1 MSGEEKNKS
10 FYKETFEEITV
21 PEGLAEKV
29 GRGVEREDRRQRTG
43 TRSVMRKVA
52 FAAAVLAALFAGSN
66 GIAYAMTGET
76 WVKTIILRRNVDGIE
91 YEIEAEERE
100 LRNGETVYYGDY
112 TTPDGK
118 KHYAVD
124 HEGGGMYMEVMSTGA
139 EVWMKDGRTYI
150 WDGDVEI
157 DITEDFED
165 DGFAL
170 GTYKV
175 DEILK
180 AYRFWKKDGNICC
193 WMEILSE
200 GESESNEFKRRS
212 E

>member
-1 MSGEEKNKS
+1 MSGEEQNRG
-10 FYKETFEEITV
+10 FYKETFGEISV

-29 GRGVEREDRRQRTG
+29 GRISERDEKSRRTAVG
-43 TRSVMRKVA
+43 SVMRKVA
-52 FAAAVLAALFAGSN
+52 IVAAVLVTLFAGSN

-76 WVKTIILRRNVDGIE
+76 WVKTIILRLNVDGIE
-91 YEIEAEERE
+91 YEIEAEERQ

-124 HEGGGMYMEVMSTGA
+124 HDGGGMYMEVMSTGA

-165 DGFAL
+165 DGFAI

-175 DEILK
+175 DDVLK

-193 WMEILSE
+193 WMEILWE
-200 GESESNEFKRRS
+200 E
-212 E
+212 